1 MTDGEGRAVYANA
14 GQDIITT
21 QSAYGLLGLMASYD
35 IDSQWQV
42 QLNANNLTDET
53 YLNSLYW
60 AQAYYGAP
68 AHYNLSVRY
77 QF

>member
-1 MTDGEGRAVYANA
+1 MTAAYANA
-14 GQDIITT
+14 GQDIITR
-21 QSAYGLLGLMASYD
+21 QQAYGLLGLMASYD
-35 IDSQWQV
+35 IDAQWQL
-42 QLNANNLTDET
+42 QLNANNLTNEN

-68 AHYNLSVRY
+68 ANYSLSVSY